1 MHKHT
6 HTRNTHATHNLLTNG
21 HTHYRERARTRSKSH
36 LEAARLGAVTQNNIA
51 NPRSK
56 PDSIGVGDWSL
67 DEHMTGKFAVPI
79 GGDKYEVRT
88 SRTHAQSGTY

>member
-1 MHKHT
+1 M
-6 HTRNTHATHNLLTNG
+6 
-21 HTHYRERARTRSKSH
+21 RARALNRISKQQP
-36 LEAARLGAVTQNNIA
+36 RLGAVTQNNIA

>member
-1 MHKHT
+1 
-6 HTRNTHATHNLLTNG
+6 
-21 HTHYRERARTRSKSH
+21 
-36 LEAARLGAVTQNNIA
+36 VTQNNIA

-56 PDSIGVGDWSL
+56 PDSIGVGDWNL